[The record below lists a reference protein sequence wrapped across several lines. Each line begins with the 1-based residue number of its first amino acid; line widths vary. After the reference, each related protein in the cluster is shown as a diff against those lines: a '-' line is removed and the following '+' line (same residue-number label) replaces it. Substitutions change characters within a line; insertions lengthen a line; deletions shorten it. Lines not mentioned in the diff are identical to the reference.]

1 MDALHLLLN
10 RSSQPRLSAPAPS
23 DQVLENIMQA
33 ALRAPDH
40 ACLTPWQFIVCQG
53 KGLDKLGALY
63 EQSAI
68 ENGKSQQEIDRAVKL
83 PHRAPMVVVAVAK
96 YVEHEKVPRVEQIAS
111 ASCGVMAMQM
121 AAVAQGFNGSCPDV
135 MQGIERM
142 FTYAM
147 FECLSN
153 HRFVF
158 VDFVTPRF
166 IITTLIFF
174 ITTNLRGK
182 ILLFKV
188 AITQWQHV
196 VSFNSIFP
204 RIMFPT
210 CLHICMPHTLNTIM
224 LLLKWCHFIIIQYCI
239 GY

>member
-121 AAVAQGFNGSCPDV
+121 AAVAQGFNGMWRTGSYAQCDILKLGLDLAVDDEIVGFLYLGTPAFEPAPKPQRNSADY
-135 MQGIERM
+135 
-142 FTYAM
+142 FT
-147 FECLSN
+147 FWN
-153 HRFVF
+153 
-158 VDFVTPRF
+158 
-166 IITTLIFF
+166 
-174 ITTNLRGK
+174 
-182 ILLFKV
+182 
-188 AITQWQHV
+188 
-196 VSFNSIFP
+196 
-204 RIMFPT
+204 
-210 CLHICMPHTLNTIM
+210 
-224 LLLKWCHFIIIQYCI
+224 
-239 GY
+239 